1 MNGVTNI
8 RNLRPICSLCNKSM
22 GTRNMYDFIDQY
34 GFHDDLEEK
43 YHTNT
48 ESSPYFQIEM
58 RRSSSKPLTTTRY
71 SKFPSTSFL
80 KSSRVLEKSYSTQ
93 SEKQKKQ
100 DLKLNHQL
108 LLEVSRGRRAYSIVN
123 TVTGEYHHYTAK
135 FIYDTVDG
143 LEGIDDWC
151 QKKQYGIRGE
161 PYFLIKPEQ
170 VVVKPSELRNV
181 FSLNQL

>member
-1 MNGVTNI
+1 MSRLPTSHTRPTQRMFKINRRKNTGRQRIPAALRNLVWQKYVIDKNRAFCFCCRYESISYGNFECGHIISVKMNGVTNI

-108 LLEVSRGRRAYSIVN
+108 LL
-123 TVTGEYHHYTAK
+123 
-135 FIYDTVDG
+135 
-143 LEGIDDWC
+143 
-151 QKKQYGIRGE
+151 
-161 PYFLIKPEQ
+161 
-170 VVVKPSELRNV
+170 
-181 FSLNQL
+181 